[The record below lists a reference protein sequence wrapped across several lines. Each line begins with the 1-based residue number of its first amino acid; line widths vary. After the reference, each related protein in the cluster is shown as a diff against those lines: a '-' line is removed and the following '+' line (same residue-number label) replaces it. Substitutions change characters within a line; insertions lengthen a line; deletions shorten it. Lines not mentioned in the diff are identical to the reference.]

1 MNKLMS
7 LAMAAATVATVAAP
21 AFAADDAMDKVT
33 SVALFPTRV
42 GGVVAGTVV
51 GTPIAVARESFKSY
65 CSMTSK
71 GTEMIH
77 AKDCGPAA
85 AVVSLVTIPGG
96 LVVGGVKGSYYG
108 VKNGVVDGFTTPFHP
123 NSFSMTKF
131 EE

>member
-51 GTPIAVARESFKSY
+51 GTPIAVAR
-65 CSMTSK
+65 
-71 GTEMIH
+71 
-77 AKDCGPAA
+77 
-85 AVVSLVTIPGG
+85 
-96 LVVGGVKGSYYG
+96 
-108 VKNGVVDGFTTPFHP
+108 
-123 NSFSMTKF
+123 
-131 EE
+131 